1 MANQG
6 TLSYYDV
13 LKIDDVFSQH
23 RWPKDCINKSSLYKR
38 FIRTY
43 EQLSGEERDLFIK
56 LSRLYKWVSISEYLD
71 LVIKLLENVATKHY
85 GIRAQDIWIYPIKK
99 DEHCGVIKSADV
111 VSYLC
116 KAMQIQ
122 YSDQLYKRNIHVIGS
137 LTEIRSKK
145 SKFKERRLLIF
156 DDFIGSGKYASEVLD
171 ELITAGIP
179 AVNVVICSLFISEL
193 GLQQLS
199 SKGCHIEYIE
209 VAQSIIDKLTSKEKE
224 LLKNMETS
232 LGVEENFEFGYGH
245 SANLIS
251 LLRTPNNS
259 LPIFW
264 LDKGRS
270 HSAPFPR

>member
-23 RWPKDCINKSSLYKR
+23 GWPKDCVNKSSLYKR

-209 VAQSIIDKLTSKEKE
+209 VAQSIIDKLSPKEKE

-259 LPIFW
+259 LPVFW